1 MKETENLVFTSIDI
15 DTLIERIAE
24 RLIKKVIINEGN
36 EGIRKLIEVREILKM
51 SVFELEIS
59 LRLYNCLRY
68 ADIRTLE
75 DLINCTET
83 DLMRLRNFGV
93 QSLDEVKNLLE
104 RYGLT
109 LKETK

>member
-1 MKETENLVFTSIDI
+1 MKETENLVFTSIDV

-24 RLIKKVIINEGN
+24 RLIKKLIINEGP
-36 EGIRKLIEVREILKM
+36 EGVRKLIEAREILKM

-59 LRLYNCLRY
+59 VRLYNCLRWH
-68 ADIRTLE
+68 DIKTIG

-83 DLMRLRNFGV
+83 DLMRMRNFGV

-109 LKETK
+109 LKQTK